1 MNILFLYT
9 ELADYTMACLKAL
22 KREDVQLMVIHYPV
36 NSEAPFRLNFEGI
49 GRFLSISNF
58 DDATGLQAEVE
69 AFHPDIIICSGWSN
83 KTYLKICRSYRS
95 QIPTVLTMD
104 NHWQGST
111 RQRVLS
117 LLSPFTLQRAF
128 EYCWVPGKPQVEY
141 GKKLGF
147 PGANIFTGFY
157 CCDLY
162 RFNELFASSFPGKEQ
177 SFPRRP
183 A

>member
-141 GKKLGF
+141 GKKVG
-147 PGANIFTGFY
+147 ISWCQHFY
-157 CCDLY
+157 RVL
-162 RFNELFASSFPGKEQ
+162 LL
-177 SFPRRP
+177 
-183 A
+183 